1 MPNWFSFAIGF
12 GDDIL
17 AEIVDVR
24 FWRTWQAKPMSPSDN
39 ILDIFNALSTVSK
52 REKTFFPNEIQ
63 TNHRKSI
70 IIIFVWKSNWL
81 RHKVAH
87 FVLSSFFKSF
97 GRIQYVPRLS
107 SKTYTKL
114 WVRAFGKVKIYTS
127 MSIKMKMMLCY
138 IAPEANQFSLKLMR
152 FKVHA
157 KSSTK

>member
-1 MPNWFSFAIGF
+1 MIFLRRLWTF
-12 GDDIL
+12 DL
-17 AEIVDVR
+17 EERVYYCVTVDRLSRCHRVIT
-24 FWRTWQAKPMSPSDN
+24 FWTSLMLFLLYQSGK
-39 ILDIFNALSTVSK
+39 K
-52 REKTFFPNEIQ
+52 RFFPNEIQ

-138 IAPEANQFSLKLMR
+138 IAPEANQFTLKLMR